1 MIKYICDLCKKETS
15 PDRYFKKY
23 LVIGYSKSCEDTNFD
38 LCEEC
43 VEKVCDF
50 LDENTSPECY
60 DDLKH
65 SGIKG
70 VRYDRKSGNW
80 EAHIRFKNVEYQLGY
95 HGKAEDGLISAIAA
109 RAEAV
114 QVRDNTPEN
123 FDEWYSEKYPEYTPI
138 DRKMRGYS
146 H

>member
-1 MIKYICDLCKKETS
+1 MIKYICDLCKSQVS
-15 PDRYFKKY
+15 PDKYFKRF
-23 LVIGYSKSCEDTNFD
+23 LVVGYDESRRNTRFD
-38 LCEEC
+38 LCESC

-50 LDENTSPECY
+50 IDTNTNPEY
-60 DDLKH
+60 HDDLLH

-109 RAEAV
+109 TAEAV
-114 QVRDNTPEN
+114 QVRDKTPEA
-123 FDEWYSEKYPEYTPI
+123 FHDWYPKKYPEYTPI

>member
-1 MIKYICDLCKKETS
+1 MIKYVCDLCKKETY

-23 LVIGYSKSCEDTNFD
+23 LVVGHIGNGDNMIFD
-38 LCEEC
+38 LCEDC

-50 LDENTSPECY
+50 IDEYTSPEIF

-70 VRYDRKSGNW
+70 VRYDRKTGNW
-80 EAHIRFKNVEYQLGY
+80 EAHIRFKNIEYQLGY

-114 QVRDNTPEN
+114 QIRDNTPEN
-123 FDEWYSEKYPEYTPI
+123 FDEWYSKKYPEYTPI